1 MARDHRGAL
10 LEGGDAGQGNGDAW
24 NCCGVTHRLFPD
36 RFPSVSGCVCV
47 VCFGEEAGGVQ

>member
-10 LEGGDAGQGNGDAW
+10 LEGGDEEQGNGDAW